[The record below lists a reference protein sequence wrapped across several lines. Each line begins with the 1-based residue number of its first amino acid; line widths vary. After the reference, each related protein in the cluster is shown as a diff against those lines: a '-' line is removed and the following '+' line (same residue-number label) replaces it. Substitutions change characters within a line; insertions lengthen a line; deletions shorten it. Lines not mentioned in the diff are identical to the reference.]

1 MNKAVTGILLMTAIV
16 ICTLATSTPSGA
28 EEVPV
33 GTVVAVKGDVR
44 AGDGSGPDRKLSVKD
59 PVYVRDT
66 IHTGTA
72 GRIQVMF
79 SDNTIISLGRA
90 STLEVSEYLWD
101 KENKTG
107 AMKTTVHEGVFRVMG
122 GALTKHSPSTF
133 RTDTPAGTIG
143 VRGSMYAGA
152 LTEQGLLVAFEGGT
166 GIDVFNDQGSVA
178 ITVPG
183 FGTRIAS
190 VSVPPEPPSRLSAED
205 MSAIT
210 GELGSPA
217 PDDASSGDSQAQED
231 TSLQDQGTAP
241 AEGSTGDDQGAA
253 EEPAGDD
260 GGQDAAAD
268 TSAGDAAAF
277 GAETETVLV
286 PDETSVTAQDATDAV
301 GLVTE
306 IGQEVSDV
314 TDTTAQDTTVQDV
327 QDAVQDT
334 GVQMSGIFMSA
345 LVEGLTDPTVNG
357 TRWYGDAGAVSTNG
371 TLTGSVTAQDGTTF
385 DFSLAV
391 DPYDEDAA
399 TYSNPDP
406 LSTLQ
411 SRTVTLLGSDRIL
424 EADVFSAAT
433 GAFSIFAVKEAEFT
447 DGLTYRYSE
456 LGFVGVPSTAAP
468 TDGVYG
474 YFGPSLG
481 FKEAVDERSASPAK
495 FFMEVNWYN
504 GKAIGIVRP
513 GKTTAVTDG
522 DSWEMIFFG
531 DVQGTSLANVTVIG
545 TDSPGD
551 STQDGDIE
559 TMSVNGTTTQFYGSL
574 MEGFGMTGQADLF
587 SVQSDQTARTGI
599 GNITAAGIR
608 EYEPG
613 VDEVS
618 PRGVSSFQGFVLGMS
633 EDMSQPEV
641 DRRLFMNTAPDGFSL
656 SVDRDA
662 GTLSGTMTA
671 YDLLSPDSM
680 IDSLTIG
687 GTFGSAYV
695 LDDNYVAVLGD
706 SSGSA
711 VVSGASAGG
720 LKPLGNFLVTGDLDA
735 QFSDYV
741 TWGYWEISYTDPSTS
756 ADYHLH
762 RPGSLW
768 IAGEL
773 TPASVM
779 GDLVTAGFT
788 GRYQGGAQ
796 GIRIDSAGIVSQLTG
811 GVTDITVDFT
821 AGTVNPISGSIA
833 FDQVNLGLT
842 GGYVSASSPS
852 FGAEISGAVSSS
864 VNGAFF
870 GSGAEAVGGNFRA
883 QMTAESYYGIFGGD
897 R

>member
-1 MNKAVTGILLMTAIV
+1 MNKAVTGILLMTAV
-16 ICTLATSTPSGA
+16 LICTLAPGA
-28 EEVPV
+28 PVRADDGPV

-44 AGDGSGPDRKLSVKD
+44 AGDGSGSDRKLSMKD
-59 PVYVRDT
+59 PVYVKDT
-66 IHTGTA
+66 IRTGKT
-72 GRIQVMF
+72 GRVQVLF

-90 STLEVSEYLWD
+90 SSLEISEYLWD
-101 KENKTG
+101 KENRTG

-133 RTDTPAGTIG
+133 KTDTPAGTIG
-143 VRGSMYAGA
+143 VRGSMYAG
-152 LTEQGLLVAFEGGT
+152 LLSEQGLLVAFEGGT
-166 GIDVFNDQGSVA
+166 GIDVSNGQGSVA

-183 FGTRIAS
+183 FGTRVAS
-190 VSVPPEPPSRLSAED
+190 ASVPPEPPSRLSAED
-205 MSAIT
+205 MSAIA
-210 GELGSPA
+210 GELGSPV
-217 PDDASSGDSQAQED
+217 PDSDEPGDGGAQED
-231 TSLQDQGTAP
+231 ASLQGQETASSDAGTTDGQDGAGEPSESGGQEVASDTSTDDSAALAGGTETILSLEETSVP
-241 AEGSTGDDQGAA
+241 AQGAA
-253 EEPAGDD
+253 
-260 GGQDAAAD
+260 D
-268 TSAGDAAAF
+268 T
-277 GAETETVLV
+277 
-286 PDETSVTAQDATDAV
+286 TD
-301 GLVTE
+301 LSTDL
-306 IGQEVSDV
+306 GQEVSDV
-314 TDTTAQDTTVQDV
+314 TDTTAQETIVQDV

-391 DPYDEDAA
+391 DPYDEDAT
-399 TYSNPDP
+399 TYSNPDT

-411 SRTVTLLGSDRIL
+411 GRIVTLLGSDRIF
-424 EADVFSAAT
+424 EADVFSATT

-456 LGFVGVPSTAAP
+456 LGFVGVPSTSTP

-481 FKEAVDERSASPAK
+481 FKEAVDEMSASPAK
-495 FFMEVNWYN
+495 FFMEVNWFN

-513 GKTTAVTDG
+513 DKTTATTDG

-545 TDSPGD
+545 TDSPGEG
-551 STQDGDIE
+551 TQDGDIE

-574 MEGFGMTGQADLF
+574 MEGFGMTGQANLF
-587 SVQSDQTARTGI
+587 SVQSDQTARTGV

-618 PRGVSSFQGFVLGMS
+618 PRGVSSYQGFVLGMS
-633 EDMSQPEV
+633 EDMSQPGV
-641 DRRLFMNTAPDGFSL
+641 DRRLFMNGTSDGFSL

-662 GTLSGTMTA
+662 GTVSGTMSA

-680 IDSLTIG
+680 IDSLAIG
-687 GTFGSAYV
+687 GSFGSAYV
-695 LDDNYVAVLGD
+695 LDDNFVAILGD

-711 VVSGASAGG
+711 IVSGASAGG

-735 QFSDYV
+735 QFSDYL

-779 GDLVTAGFT
+779 GDLASTGFT

-796 GIRIDSAGIVSQLTG
+796 GIRIDSAGMVSQLTG

-821 AGTVNPISGSIA
+821 AGAVNPISGSIN

-864 VNGAFF
+864 VNGAFY